1 MASEVYLKRHE
12 KFLREKVY
20 FVKTK
25 WPQFDLLFKDI
36 NKISKK
42 INKNTNVLSIER
54 GGLYGNISLLAPFFV
69 KGNFYS
75 IDCSE
80 DNIKKRK
87 AYNKN
92 LVNDKKVI
100 KVEVNEHQSHKKL
113 KAKNNYYDLII
124 IPNLI
129 HHIDDHDILIKKC
142 KSFLKK
148 NGKIYIFDALLRE
161 LHQEPDDF
169 IRFTPYGL
177 KKKLEKFGFKIL
189 KVSKSGGPF
198 SAIAYCWD
206 QALQYFP
213 KKLRLEKTKWFYNRQ
228 FNKLMNYEKRFKK
241 NLLRKHTSFPLSYS
255 VFARK

>member
-1 MASEVYLKRHE
+1 M
-12 KFLREKVY
+12 
-20 FVKTK
+20 
-25 WPQFDLLFKDI
+25 
-36 NKISKK
+36 
-42 INKNTNVLSIER
+42 
-54 GGLYGNISLLAPFFV
+54 
-69 KGNFYS
+69 
-75 IDCSE
+75 
-80 DNIKKRK
+80 
-87 AYNKN
+87 
-92 LVNDKKVI
+92 
-100 KVEVNEHQSHKKL
+100 
-113 KAKNNYYDLII
+113 
-124 IPNLI
+124 I

-241 NLLRKHTSFPLSYS
+241 IY
-255 VFARK
+255 